1 MAENIRMRATTT
13 SWVLAMVVALIVFG
27 TQATQAQTFDPIFSF
42 NNPGANGIFP
52 TAGLTMDRA
61 GNLYGTTNGAGSNGY
76 GAVYKVTKGT
86 GGGFVTLPLYEFAGG
101 NDGSLPAARVVFGPE
116 GDLYGTTSEGGGS
129 GCNGLGCG
137 TVFKLSPPPTA
148 CRSALCPWTET
159 VLYRFTGGADGAVPE
174 YGDLI
179 FDSAGAIY
187 GTTSAG
193 AYDYGT
199 VYKLTNS
206 GGNWTESTLYAFTGG
221 RDGFYPLGGVVFDQA
236 GNLYGTMDTGVF
248 ELSPAGSGWTETVL
262 HQFAYQTDG
271 LVSEAGLVFDSQ
283 GNLYGNTHTLGPDE
297 GGTIFEL
304 TPSGGSWT
312 FQVLYAFQGGTGTV
326 GSPLLLDSAGNLY
339 GARTNTPSGGGE
351 AFQLMNAGGAWNYVP
366 LHEFSG
372 GNQGS
377 TPYGSLVMDAN
388 GILYGTS
395 SGGGMHNFGTVY
407 KISP

>member
-1 MAENIRMRATTT
+1 
-13 SWVLAMVVALIVFG
+13 
-27 TQATQAQTFDPIFSF
+27 
-42 NNPGANGIFP
+42 
-52 TAGLTMDRA
+52 MDRN
-61 GNLYGTTNGAGSNGY
+61 GNLYGTSNAAGSHGY
-76 GAVYKVTKGT
+76 GAVYKATKGS

-116 GDLYGTTSEGGGS
+116 GALYGTTSEGGGS
-129 GCNGLGCG
+129 GCNGVGCG
-137 TVFKLSPPPTA
+137 TVFKLTPTPTA
-148 CRSALCPWTET
+148 CKSALCPWIET

-187 GTTSAG
+187 GTTSSG

-206 GGNWTESTLYAFTGG
+206 GGNWTETTLYAFTANG
-221 RDGFYPLGGVVFDQA
+221 DGFYPLGGVVFDQA
-236 GNLYGTMDTGVF
+236 GNLYGTTDTGVF
-248 ELSPAGSGWTETVL
+248 ELSPSGSGWTETVL
-262 HQFAYQTDG
+262 HQFAYETDG
-271 LVSEAGLVFDSQ
+271 LVSEAGLVFDNQ

-304 TPSGGSWT
+304 TPSGGSWN

-351 AFQLMNAGGAWNYVP
+351 AFELMNSGGSWNYVAQ
-366 LHEFSG
+366 HEFSG
-372 GNQGS
+372 GSQGS
-377 TPYGSLVMDAN
+377 TPYGSVVMDAN
-388 GILYGTS
+388 GKLYGTS
-395 SGGGMHNFGTVY
+395 SGGGAHNFGMVY
-407 KISP
+407 AITP